1 MSHAIARLPAG
12 AAVLGVLFALLAG
25 PSPSGGQDAADHVYV
40 AIQGDAAVAVID
52 AATLD
57 EIARI
62 DLTELGF
69 SENAKPHHIAVDP
82 DGSHWYVSLIGDNR
96 VLRFDRQNELVGQVE
111 MEVPGLLVRDP
122 GSARLYVGRSM
133 SAVNP
138 PQSVGMID
146 VAEMSGARLLDTF
159 FPRPH
164 ALAIAPGAGLLY
176 SASLAQNQMAS
187 LDPETEALE
196 LLNLD
201 GPVHTLVQFAVS
213 PDESVLVGTTEM
225 TGQLFVWGLDDP
237 VVPELIA
244 TIPVGSRPW
253 HPVFEPGSNTRVWFA
268 LKGDNQVVGVDLE
281 QGEVMAR
288 ISHDAL
294 VAPHG
299 AVISPDGR
307 FLFISSNGPG
317 GMDMSGGMSH
327 ETHEAGAASP
337 EAPAVETG
345 TLTVVDL
352 ASHEVVRVLEM
363 GENTTGIGTR
373 QP

>member
-1 MSHAIARLPAG
+1 MKSVLDRLSTG
-12 AAVLGVLFALLAG
+12 AAVLGVLLALLAG
-25 PSPSGGQDAADHVYV
+25 PFPSAGQGAEESDRVYV
-40 AIQGDAAVAVID
+40 AIQGEAAVAVID

-57 EIARI
+57 EVTRI

-111 MEVPGLLVRDP
+111 MEVPGLLVRDRS
-122 GSARLYVGRSM
+122 GSALYVGRSM

-138 PQSVGMID
+138 PQSIGMID
-146 VAEMSGARLLDTF
+146 SNTMSEAELLDTF

-164 ALAIAPGAGLLY
+164 ALTLAPGAQRVF

-187 LDPETEALE
+187 LDPETGSME

-201 GPVHTLVQFAVS
+201 GPIHTLVQFAVS
-213 PDESVLVGTTEM
+213 PDESMLVGTTEM
-225 TGQLFVWGLDDP
+225 TGQLLVWSLEDP
-237 VVPELIA
+237 TAPELVA
-244 TIPVGSRPW
+244 SIPVGRRPW

-281 QGEVMAR
+281 AGEVFAR
-288 ISHDAL
+288 ISHEAF
-294 VAPHG
+294 AGPHG
-299 AVISPDGR
+299 AVIAPDGR
-307 FLFISSNGPG
+307 NLFVSSNGPG
-317 GMDMSGGMSH
+317 VTMDMGAGMSH
-327 ETHEAGAASP
+327 DMHDDAEP
-337 EAPAVETG
+337 EVSTG
-345 TLTVVDL
+345 TLTVIDL
-352 ASHEVVRVLEM
+352 ETHEVVRVLEM